1 MTRTDSI
8 VASWSDITM
17 IYDFFQYYTQT
28 PDMDESERITVS
40 TGLNTFLKDQYSGNS
55 PDLIYTNMLNNRS
68 Q

>member
-1 MTRTDSI
+1 MIRTDSI

-40 TGLNTFLKDQYSGNS
+40 TGLNTFLKDQYSENS
-55 PDLIYTNMLNNRS
+55 PDLIYANMLNNRS

>member
-1 MTRTDSI
+1 
-8 VASWSDITM
+8 M

-40 TGLNTFLKDQYSGNS
+40 TGLNTFLKDQYSENS
-55 PDLIYTNMLNNRS
+55 PDLIYTNMLSNRS

>member
-55 PDLIYTNMLNNRS
+55 PDLIYTNMLNNHS